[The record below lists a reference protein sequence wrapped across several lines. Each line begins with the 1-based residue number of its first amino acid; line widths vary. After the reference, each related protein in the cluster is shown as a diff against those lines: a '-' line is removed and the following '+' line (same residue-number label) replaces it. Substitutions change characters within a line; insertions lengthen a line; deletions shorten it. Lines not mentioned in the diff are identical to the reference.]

1 MYRPLRTLRFGG
13 FTLIELMI
21 TIVVASI
28 LLSIAI
34 PSYQQQTR
42 KSRRT
47 EARTAVLD
55 LATREERYFSTS
67 NTYSASAA
75 TLGYPGWGAANP
87 IGSGYYYL
95 NVAVT
100 AADPTQTPPV
110 PAGYSITATA
120 TGTQVNDTSCAS
132 FTVDQTGKQSSLN
145 SGGADS
151 TSTCWN

>member
-1 MYRPLRTLRFGG
+1 MYRTSRTWRSDG

-28 LLSIAI
+28 LLAIAV
-34 PSYQQQTR
+34 PSYQTQIR

-55 LATREERYFSTS
+55 LATRQERYFSTANS
-67 NTYSASAA
+67 YTATAA
-75 TLGYPGWGAANP
+75 NLGYPGWGVANP

-95 NVAVT
+95 NVNVT

-120 TGTQVNDTSCAS
+120 MGTQVNDTSCAS